1 MGARDRAAIRIKR
14 AMRHATPAHVVRTR
28 LTKRVISKF
37 ADTMGLV
44 YFGSIGHNSDEARLI
59 RGHTVSRTHLDKHY
73 CVGTV
78 NTYDIMLVLRNDVVR
93 TRSGNLERCHWL
105 IYSID
110 LHTRRDLPR
119 FYIGHQSRDAVF
131 AASYEQLY
139 PITLGSAM
147 TYPPKF
153 TSEYTVY
160 STASHAMTIERLIPP
175 QVAEVM
181 VTKFRNASIEVQEGV
196 LYLYV
201 ESESPT
207 EAELGTLLSNGLWLA
222 EALDTIADSGI

>member
-1 MGARDRAAIRIKR
+1 MSTKDRAVLRIKR
-14 AMRHATPAHVVRTR
+14 AMRHATPAHIVRTR
-28 LTKRVISKF
+28 LTKRVVSKF

-44 YFGSIGHNSDEARLI
+44 YFGAIGHNSDEARLV
-59 RGHTVSRTHLDKHY
+59 RGHTVSRTHQDRHY
-73 CVGTV
+73 CIGTV
-78 NTYDIMLVLRNDVVR
+78 NGYDVILVLRNDVVR

-110 LHTRRDLPR
+110 LHTKRDLPR
-119 FYIGHQSRDAVF
+119 FYIGHQSRDAIF

-147 TYPPKF
+147 TYPSKF
-153 TSEYTVY
+153 THEYTVY
-160 STASHAMTIERLIPP
+160 SAATHAATIERIITP

-181 VTKFRNASIEVQEGV
+181 AQEFRNASIELQDNT

-201 ESESPT
+201 ESRRPS
-207 EAELGTLLSNGLWLA
+207 EAELGKLLSNALWLA
-222 EALDTIADSGI
+222 EAIDTLTSPKE